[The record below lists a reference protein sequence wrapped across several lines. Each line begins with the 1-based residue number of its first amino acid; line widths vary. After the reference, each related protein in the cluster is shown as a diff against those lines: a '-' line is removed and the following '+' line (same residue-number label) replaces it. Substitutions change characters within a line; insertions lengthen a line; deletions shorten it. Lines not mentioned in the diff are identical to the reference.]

1 MSALKYIRTANIGEI
16 PAKFEL
22 DAGAQPNAIDIS
34 KLPGGLV
41 IGNTLLDVANVPSAE
56 VRAGLSLSMLFA
68 NRVATHHP
76 DAKDVDSWLAAYQT
90 SLGDLGFRLSGTAR
104 MNSQFH
110 KLNVDVHKA
119 IIPFLTIAFGGAA
132 IGPII
137 ISALENLHK
146 MKEESP
152 WITLFDRETR
162 RFSIQE
168 MHFGA
173 AVANGTETEIRY
185 AVARLNVD
193 LGQTQVLF
201 FKVAKNSANFESLT
215 TRMSVS
221 NSLMSV
227 VEDDLKTRLSGLIK
241 KYIWSAKIE

>member
-1 MSALKYIRTANIGEI
+1 MNPLKYVRTANIGEI
-16 PAKFEL
+16 AKFEL
-22 DAGAQPNAIDIS
+22 EAEAAQPNVIDVN

-41 IGNTLLDVANVPSAE
+41 IGNTLLDVSSVPSAE
-56 VRAGLSLSMLFA
+56 VRAGISLSMLFA
-68 NRVATHHP
+68 NRVAPHDP
-76 DAKDVDSWLAAYQT
+76 GAKDVDSWLAAYQT

-104 MNSQFH
+104 VNSHFH

-119 IIPFLTIAFGGAA
+119 IIPFLTIAFGGGA

-137 ISALENLHK
+137 LSALDNLQK
-146 MKEESP
+146 MKEDSP

-162 RFSIQE
+162 RFSVQE

-185 AVARLNVD
+185 AVARLHVD
-193 LGQTQVLF
+193 LGQTQILF
-201 FKVAKNSANFESLT
+201 FRVTKNTADFESLT

-221 NSLMSV
+221 NSLMAV
-227 VEDDLKTRLSGLIK
+227 MEDDLKTRLSALIK
-241 KYIWSAKIE
+241 RYIWNANIG